1 MAGVYWPP
9 KVPEIQSQPLTPEQT
24 VAYIR
29 HAVEM
34 AWLESQEP
42 PVIRSY
48 DEELARHKAYLEEK
62 KFKPE
67 KFLHG
72 LLHPNKY

>member
-9 KVPEIQSQPLTPEQT
+9 KVPETQSQPLTPEQIIEDIRRAAETAYRLSREPT
-24 VAYIR
+24 VI
-29 HAVEM
+29 
-34 AWLESQEP
+34 L
-42 PVIRSY
+42 SY
-48 DEELARHKAYLEEK
+48 DEELTRHMAYLEEK

-67 KFLHG
+67 KFLHE